1 MKARTELEVLQLLDE
16 EFAWRRKELGTIHAD
31 VSSAAINSRPVRLRA
46 GTALLY
52 AHWEGFVKA
61 ASEAYIDFVA
71 RRRLQYRQL
80 CPGLLAL
87 ALRSRLNTLMSS
99 DEASA
104 HVAFVEFMLGD
115 LASHAQLPK
124 RGVIKTG
131 ANLNSQR
138 LKVIVLTLGLDYAPF
153 ELKANLID
161 HQLLDMRNNIAHG
174 RSLFPS
180 EGDFEVLY
188 QEMSTLLRNFKDQI
202 ANAVIL
208 KAYLKGDQSSQ
219 PGSSPAS

>member
-16 EFAWRRKELGTIHAD
+16 EFAWRRKELSTIHAD
-31 VSSAAINSRPVRLRA
+31 VRSAAVNSRPVRLRA

-61 ASEAYIDFVA
+61 ASEAYLDFVA

-80 CPGLLAL
+80 CPGLLTL
-87 ALRSRLNTLMSS
+87 ALRTRLNTLMSN

-104 HVAFVEFMLGD
+104 HLAFVEFILGD

-124 RGVIKTG
+124 RGVVKTG

-138 LKVIVLTLGLDYAPF
+138 LRVIVLSLGLDYTPF
-153 ELKANLID
+153 ELKENLID
-161 HQLLDMRNNIAHG
+161 HQLLEWRNNIAHG

-180 EGDFEVLY
+180 EGEFEALY
-188 QEMSTLLRNFKDQI
+188 QEISTLLRNFKDQI
-202 ANAVIL
+202 ANAVAL
-208 KAYLKGDQSSQ
+208 KTYLKGPEAS
-219 PGSSPAS
+219 PGL